1 MTANRENEY
10 NAPTNDPMRS
20 LHIARVGLLLLMPWF
35 VDFSMA
41 SEPWKVA
48 GAGNQ
53 TCKDWHAAGPDQQKE
68 IFSWMLG
75 FASAVNVSYASKGW
89 PRVPL
94 DKFTDDYLR
103 KKIDSVCADNSN
115 MNVDMVVVV
124 FELLG
129 AQPLV
134 R

>member
-1 MTANRENEY
+1 
-10 NAPTNDPMRS
+10 MRS
-20 LHIARVGLLLLMPWF
+20 AFLSWIILLLVPWF
-35 VDFSMA
+35 VSRAYA

-48 GAGNQ
+48 GAGNL
-53 TCKDWHAAGPDQQKE
+53 TCKDWRTARPDQQKE

-75 FASAVNVSYASKGW
+75 FASAENVANASKGIA
-89 PRVPL
+89 RVPL
-94 DKFTDDYLR
+94 DQFTDDYLR
-103 KKIDSVCADNSN
+103 KKIDSVCADSSN
-115 MNVDMVVVV
+115 QNVAMVVVV

>member
-1 MTANRENEY
+1 MAHEKMDTAPR
-10 NAPTNDPMRS
+10 TNCSMR
-20 LHIARVGLLLLMPWF
+20 LPPIARLGLLLLTSWLASSS
-35 VDFSMA
+35 VA

-53 TCKDWHAAGPDQQKE
+53 TCRDWRAAGPEQQKA

-103 KKIDSVCADNSN
+103 KKIDSICTGDPN
-115 MNVDMVVVV
+115 MNVDMVTIV

>member
-1 MTANRENEY
+1 M
-10 NAPTNDPMRS
+10 MM
-20 LHIARVGLLLLMPWF
+20 MPRF
-35 VDFSMA
+35 VNIVCA

-48 GAGNQ
+48 GAGNL
-53 TCKDWHAAGPDQQKE
+53 TCKDWHTAQPGQQKE

-75 FASAVNVSYASKGW
+75 FASAVNVANASKGVA
-89 PRVPL
+89 RVPL
-94 DKFTDDYLR
+94 DQLTEDYLR
-103 KKIDSVCADNSN
+103 KKIDSVCTDNSN
-115 MNVDMVVVV
+115 LNVDMVVIV